1 MPPEQPSHSVSDTER
16 TQCRE
21 EAGSFADVLA
31 RAPFALLVYATSLP
45 TRWLLGQTAAHHGVP
60 VVVAGLGR
68 AWHGFKTRM
77 LGARRAAQILS
88 ALVPRLPIILTDGT
102 DVFVANAPNAKQA
115 ADALAIA
122 SSGAVLGG
130 GECNSFP
137 KCYTPVYAN
146 HTEFLACRN
155 ASHQTG
161 QACYPNSGFLLASS
175 TTLAESLMPAFEALA
190 LQFSNTSHPGPEAG
204 NPDQAALHR
213 LYAEAQDSSV
223 RVQIDSTSE
232 FVLNLYGCPADWR
245 ASAKADPHYVW
256 LAPHHYTRRKPGNV
270 NYHYCFDEPH
280 EPLRHL
286 SLDNATLSYAYSESG
301 VVRFPLLLH
310 ANGNH
315 ARLMDARVRMRELES
330 RLWTANH
337 AGRYPIL
344 FIDAAKQ
351 VAGGCTLGNL
361 SALASLA
368 KR

>member
-1 MPPEQPSHSVSDTER
+1 MTASYMSER
-16 TQCRE
+16 GACCRYE
-21 EAGSFADVLA
+21 
-31 RAPFALLVYATSLP
+31 LLC
-45 TRWLLGQTAAHHGVP
+45 LLRCLV
-60 VVVAGLGR
+60 GLGR
-68 AWHGFKTRM
+68 YFVRTRRNSRRIQPNTIWCPQADFLRLHSAFRETAHGMDSKHECLVRDA
-77 LGARRAAQILS
+77 LLIALQS